1 MTSGLWPQPNLSI
14 IFFVSTNFNINK
26 KQSNRIQYKFILS
39 DVCTFDVND
48 SNGDLSQMVEMS
60 IECRL
65 ILKLVAPYSL
75 YTFTV

>member
-26 KQSNRIQYKFILS
+26 KQSNRIQYKYILS

-48 SNGDLSQMVEMS
+48 SNGDL
-60 IECRL
+60 I
-65 ILKLVAPYSL
+65 
-75 YTFTV
+75 